1 MFGNLAGVAYT
12 RHGYFLRGTWAGRII
27 GTQQHGSG
35 GERKGT
41 GKEQSENRGRKT
53 HSGLLEKSLGEK
65 KNKEKE
71 RGTVG
76 NREQHHKI

>member
-12 RHGYFLRGTWAGRII
+12 GHGYFLRGTWARRII
-27 GTQQHGSG
+27 RKKQHRSG
-35 GERKGT
+35 GERKST

-53 HSGLLEKSLGEK
+53 HSELLEKSLGEK

-71 RGTVG
+71 
-76 NREQHHKI
+76 